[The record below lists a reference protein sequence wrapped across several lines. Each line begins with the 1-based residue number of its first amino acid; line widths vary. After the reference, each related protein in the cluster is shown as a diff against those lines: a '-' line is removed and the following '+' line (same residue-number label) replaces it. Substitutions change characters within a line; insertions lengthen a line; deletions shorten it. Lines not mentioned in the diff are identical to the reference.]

1 LLGAGAGVHPFA
13 LWVPMSTGRS
23 LLLTAGF
30 GLAELALLGRRPVGF
45 DRGGFVP
52 FGLAN
57 RFLLVGFSAAPRLVF
72 AVFDAFDAFDAF
84 EPEFLLPPW

>member
-1 LLGAGAGVHPFA
+1 
-13 LWVPMSTGRS
+13 MSTGRS

-30 GLAELALLGRRPVGF
+30 GLVDLALLSHRLVGF

-57 RFLLVGFSAAPRLVF
+57 RFRWVGFVAAPRLVF
-72 AVFDAFDAFDAF
+72 GVFDTFGA
-84 EPEFLLPPW
+84 EFLLPPWYGWGISGLGPW